1 MDSEAAGYS
10 ERFLAFLAREASE
23 WHAAAKPDVEAAGAY
38 LVEVESPN
46 DNASASLWISTEDEE
61 ITVGFDAFHSHFE
74 TWHFD
79 SEEKAFREALALARS
94 IVAEK
99 VLIASWWKDEKWSGS
114 QLIELGE
121 EVKRSDRTPA
131 DACLRIR
138 SWTGKYDREE
148 KG

>member
-1 MDSEAAGYS
+1 MDSEAAAYS
-10 ERFLAFLAREASE
+10 ERFLAFLAREAVE
-23 WHAAAKPDVEAAGAY
+23 WRATATPDSEAAGAY
-38 LVEVESPN
+38 QIEVESPN
-46 DNASASLWISTEDEE
+46 ENASAPLWISTADEE
-61 ITVGFDAFHSHFE
+61 ITVGFDAYHSHFE
-74 TWHFD
+74 TWHFE
-79 SEEKAFREALALARS
+79 SEDMAFREALALARD

-99 VLIASWWKDEKWSGS
+99 LLVASWWNGEKWSGS
-114 QLIELGE
+114 QLIELGD